1 MFPVERQS
9 VTICE
14 VQGDDPSAVA
24 ALSMALEEE
33 LAALG
38 AVARPVAF
46 ACIGSDRSTGD
57 ALGPLVGQRLER
69 LGHPREGIIGTLEHP
84 LHALNLSDRLAAVR
98 HHASPPIVVAID
110 AALGPLRGV
119 GTISLRRGGLQPG
132 QGVGKALPAVGELA
146 LTATVNVQAGAL
158 DSQVL
163 QSTRLF
169 LVQGLAETIGTACWW
184 ALRNLRDTGEAERSS
199 LRVA

>member
-1 MFPVERQS
+1 MFHERGFP

-24 ALSMALEEE
+24 TLSMALELE

-38 AVARPVAF
+38 AASRPVSF

-69 LGHPREGIIGTLEHP
+69 LGHPAERIVGTLEHP
-84 LHALNLSDRLAAVR
+84 LHALNLTERVALM
-98 HHASPPIVVAID
+98 HADPSRPLVVAID

-119 GTISLRRGGLQPG
+119 GGIALRRGGLQPG
-132 QGVGKALPAVGELA
+132 QGVGKALPPVGDLA

-163 QSTRLF
+163 QSTRLY
-169 LVQGLAETIGTACWW
+169 LVQSLAETIGTACWW
-184 ALRNLRDTGEAERSS
+184 ALRSLRIAEESDESS

>member
-1 MFPVERQS
+1 M
-9 VTICE
+9 TICE
-14 VQGDDPSAVA
+14 VRGDDPSAVA
-24 ALSMALEEE
+24 TLSMALERE

-38 AVARPVAF
+38 AGSRPVTF

-69 LGHPREGIIGTLEHP
+69 LGHPPERVIGTLERP
-84 LHALNLSDRLAAVR
+84 LHALNLTERIALLDDDPTRPL
-98 HHASPPIVVAID
+98 VVAID

-119 GTISLRRGGLQPG
+119 GGIALRRGGLQPG
-132 QGVGKALPAVGELA
+132 QGVGKALPAVGDLA

-184 ALRNLRDTGEAERSS
+184 ALRSLRVAGEAQQSS

>member
-1 MFPVERQS
+1 M
-9 VTICE
+9 TICE
-14 VQGDDPSAVA
+14 VQGEDPAAVA
-24 ALSMALEEE
+24 ALSMALEGE
-33 LAALG
+33 LGALG
-38 AVARPVAF
+38 AAGRPVTF

-69 LGHPREGIIGTLEHP
+69 LGHPRKGIIGTLENP
-84 LHALNLSDRLAAVR
+84 LHALNLRERLTAVHGDPSR
-98 HHASPPIVVAID
+98 PLVVAID

-119 GTISLRRGGLQPG
+119 GIIALRRGGLQPG
-132 QGVGKALPAVGELA
+132 QGVGKALPPVGELA

-184 ALRNLRDTGEAERSS
+184 AVRNLQNPGEIERSS